1 MGKEL
6 RFDGI
11 DSFANTAAA
20 TTNLL
25 DALIDEES
33 PYRGVMSRG
42 TITTPVIFTS
52 SPPVKSKELR
62 WRIILWYLY
71 SKYICWMSESYLM
84 EVVTP
89 VYMIV
94 LLWFSLAHLHVGYG
108 LIPLKDLTFEKLGLH
123 WDPTN
128 NIYYG

>member
-33 PYRGVMSRG
+33 SYRGVRSRG
-42 TITTPVIFTS
+42 TINTLVIFTS

-71 SKYICWMSESYLM
+71 SKYICWMSELYLR

-108 LIPLKDLTFEKLGLH
+108 LIPLKDLTFEKVGLH
-123 WDPTN
+123 LDPIN